1 MLQQEV
7 KKALQE
13 GRPVPPEGFDERST
27 AQVLH
32 LTSEVKTG
40 RKIPRAVVVLCTVLM
55 VLGIAT
61 ALAATVESINERLY
75 SYWPELADFLM
86 PVHADCESSGIRME
100 VESAVVKDDTVIIT
114 YSLQDLEG
122 DRLNEFTQAQF
133 DWTAFPLNDTSVLST
148 DSSSV
153 LLSHDPEARKSV
165 YVQEIKYGQSV
176 RQGEYDISLRI
187 PSLTLKQVEVADLHS
202 LLGQYG
208 ENPAAMPASRAYI
221 RYATGIGEDVPQV
234 PDTLKILDYSQNPE
248 IRIQEHAAIS
258 GIGWIDGLLHVQ
270 IHYIGNDLVRTGDG
284 SEGYYPVTAHV
295 LMQLADG
302 WSPCYK
308 YSEKL
313 PGGVH
318 FIAIGG
324 DEDRPEWEEYI
335 FPCDPSEVS
344 EGRLEAEITRNET
357 VEALYGDWC
366 VKVPLRMIRYE

>member
-27 AQVLH
+27 AQVLR

-40 RKIPRAVVVLCTVLM
+40 RRIPRAVVVLCTVLM

-75 SYWPELADFLM
+75 TYWPELADFLM

-122 DRLNEFTQAQF
+122 DRLNEFTQAPF
-133 DWTAFPLNDTSVLST
+133 DWTAFPLGNTSAVST
-148 DSSSV
+148 DSGS
-153 LLSHDPEARKSV
+153 LLLFHDPEARKSV
-165 YVQEIKYGQSV
+165 YVQEIKYGQPV
-176 RQGEYDISLRI
+176 KQGEYDISLRI
-187 PSLTLKQVEVADLHS
+187 PSLTLKQVEVTDLHS

-208 ENPAAMPASRAYI
+208 ENPAAIPASQAEI
-221 RYATGIGEDVPQV
+221 RYAGDTGGNILQIPEA
-234 PDTLKILDYSQNPE
+234 LKILDFSRNPE
-248 IRIQEHAAIS
+248 IRIQEHAAVS

-270 IHYIGNDLVRTGDG
+270 IHYIDNGLVRTGDG

-318 FIAIGG
+318 FIAMGG
-324 DEDRPEWEEYI
+324 SEDRPEWEEYI
-335 FPCDPSEVS
+335 FPCDPSEVR
-344 EGRLEAEITRNET
+344 EGRLEAQITRNET
-357 VEALYGDWC
+357 VKALFGDWC